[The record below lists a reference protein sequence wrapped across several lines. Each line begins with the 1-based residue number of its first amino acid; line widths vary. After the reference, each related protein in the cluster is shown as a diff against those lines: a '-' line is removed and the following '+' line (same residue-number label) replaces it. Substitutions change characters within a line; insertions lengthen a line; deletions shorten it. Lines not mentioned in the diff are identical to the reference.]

1 MKLIMQTVPTG
12 TKCKLCEKID
22 TKMRRRVAEVDRIG
36 RWQREPHKFAAS
48 IEKSVDMIR
57 GLDGEIY
64 ELSCERNR
72 RLQQIG
78 QH

>member
-22 TKMRRRVAEVDRIG
+22 TKMRRRAAEVDRIG

-64 ELSCERNR
+64 ELRCEKNR

-78 QH
+78 Q